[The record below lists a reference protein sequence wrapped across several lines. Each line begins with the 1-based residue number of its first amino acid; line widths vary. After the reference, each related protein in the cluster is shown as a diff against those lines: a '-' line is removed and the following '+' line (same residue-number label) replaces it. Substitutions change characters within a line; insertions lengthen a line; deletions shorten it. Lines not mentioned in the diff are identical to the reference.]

1 MKNLRIIP
9 VLYPYESFEKAKLAF
24 ENAFSPSAN
33 FQKETVPCCVK
44 IVIENNSRATL
55 ELYTQVSPQEI
66 EKIKNPLDNFY
77 KSKSSTIHADLG
89 SIVERNKNKME
100 INTPKGEHIQ

>member
-9 VLYPYESFEKAKLAF
+9 VLYPYESFEKERLAF

-89 SIVERNKNKME
+89 SIVEQNKNKME

>member
-24 ENAFSPSAN
+24 ENAFSPSAK
-33 FQKETVPCCVK
+33 FQKETVPFCVK
-44 IVIENNSRATL
+44 IVIENSSSQT
-55 ELYTQVSPQEI
+55 TKIFTKGSPQEI

-77 KSKSSTIHADLG
+77 KSKSSTICRFG
-89 SIVERNKNKME
+89 KYCGTK
-100 INTPKGEHIQ
+100 